1 MTQVPTAKTEDAEK
15 RNPRSRRYSANM
27 EDYLEAIRTLSE
39 GGTPVTVTQLSDA
52 LTVSKP
58 SVTAAM
64 AKLAGEGLV
73 EHEKYGAVGLTAR
86 GAVIAEDVCHRH
98 ETLKVFL
105 TEILGVSPETA
116 EEDACKLEHHLSHDS
131 SMRLTRFIAYVLND
145 VRGKPEWLE
154 KFAEGIGG
162 RYHRRDQR
170 TGTGSGSPLP

>member
-1 MTQVPTAKTEDAEK
+1 VTQPHTGKGEDAEK

-27 EDYLEAIRTLSE
+27 EDYLEAIRTLS
-39 GGTPVTVTQLSDA
+39 GGEAPVTVTQLSDA
-52 LTVSKP
+52 LNVSKP

-73 EHEKYGAVGLTAR
+73 EHEKYGAVDLTAR
-86 GAVIAEDVCHRH
+86 GREIAEDVCHRH

-162 RYHRRDQR
+162 RYHNRDQR
-170 TGTGSGSPLP
+170 TGTGSSRLLS

>member
-1 MTQVPTAKTEDAEK
+1 VTQTHTGKSEDAEK
-15 RNPRSRRYSANM
+15 RNPRSRHYSANM
-27 EDYLEAIRTLSE
+27 EDYLEAIRTLS
-39 GGTPVTVTQLSDA
+39 GGEKTVTVTQLSDA
-52 LTVSKP
+52 LNVSKP

-64 AKLAGEGLV
+64 TKLAGEGLV

-105 TEILGVSPETA
+105 TEILGVSSVTA

-145 VRGKPEWLE
+145 VRGKPGWLE
-154 KFAEGIGG
+154 EFVESIGG
-162 RYHRRDQR
+162 RYRGRAPR
-170 TGTGSGSPLP
+170 TETGSGSPLS

>member
-1 MTQVPTAKTEDAEK
+1 
-15 RNPRSRRYSANM
+15 M

-131 SMRLTRFIAYVLND
+131 AMRLTRFTAYVLND
-145 VRGKPEWLE
+145 VRGNPEWLE
-154 KFAEGIGG
+154 EFAKGSG
-162 RYHRRDQR
+162 RRYYSQNQR
-170 TGTGSGSPLP
+170 TVTGSGSPLS